1 MTAGASGL
9 VRSSLDGAPLPL
21 VVSPLGPGDAGDVE
35 AVRACVDAELSA
47 RGALLFRGF
56 ASGSIGEFEGF
67 VKALT
72 PELIDYEFGSTP
84 RSRLQGRIYTSTEY
98 PAHQHIPMHHEQAY
112 TTEWPLKIW
121 FYCAQAAAEGGST
134 PLADGREV
142 YRHVPERVRARFE
155 AKKVMYV
162 RNYGNGLDV
171 PWQKVFSTD
180 DRAEVERYCR
190 RQGIACEWKADGE
203 LRTRQVCQA
212 VTAHP
217 RTGEVVWFNQAHL
230 FHVSGLAGP
239 VREALLS
246 AVAEE
251 DLPRQAYYGDGSP
264 IEPDALAEVR
274 AAYQRLA
281 IEFAWRE
288 GDILLLDN
296 VLVAHGRTPYRGPRK
311 ILVAMAEPYRASA
324 A

>member
-1 MTAGASGL
+1 
-9 VRSSLDGAPLPL
+9 
-21 VVSPLGPGDAGDVE
+21 
-35 AVRACVDAELSA
+35 
-47 RGALLFRGF
+47 
-56 ASGSIGEFEGF
+56 
-67 VKALT
+67 
-72 PELIDYEFGSTP
+72 
-84 RSRLQGRIYTSTEY
+84 
-98 PAHQHIPMHHEQAY
+98 
-112 TTEWPLKIW
+112 
-121 FYCAQAAAEGGST
+121 
-134 PLADGREV
+134 
-142 YRHVPERVRARFE
+142 
-155 AKKVMYV
+155 
-162 RNYGNGLDV
+162 
-171 PWQKVFSTD
+171 
-180 DRAEVERYCR
+180 
-190 RQGIACEWKADGE
+190 
-203 LRTRQVCQA
+203 
-212 VTAHP
+212 TAHP

-281 IEFAWRE
+281 IEFAWRD

-311 ILVAMAEPYRASA
+311 VLVAMAEPYRASA